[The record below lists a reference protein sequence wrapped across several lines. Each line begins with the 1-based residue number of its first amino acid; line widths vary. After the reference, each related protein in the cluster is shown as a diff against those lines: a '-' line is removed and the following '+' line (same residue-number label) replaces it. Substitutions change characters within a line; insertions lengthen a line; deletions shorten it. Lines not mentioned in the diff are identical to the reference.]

1 MSRLAILVLLLA
13 GCASRQTTIR
23 RAITVE
29 DVVRMQDAGVGSK
42 TIVATIETS
51 DVRGT
56 LTMADILALR
66 EKGLSDEVIAALI
79 KATEP
84 RAVVQEPRPAY
95 YYYRG
100 PVYAPYWW

>member
-1 MSRLAILVLLLA
+1 MSRLAVLLLLLA
-13 GCASRQTTIR
+13 GCASRESTIR
-23 RAITVE
+23 RAITIE
-29 DVVRMQDAGVGSK
+29 DVVRMQTAGVGSK

-51 DVRGT
+51 DVRAT
-56 LTMADILALR
+56 LTIADILGLK

-79 KATEP
+79 KATGP
-84 RAVVQEPRPAY
+84 KAVVYEPRPAY